1 MSIDLQQFHQ
11 TFFDESF
18 EGLDVMEDGLL
29 GLEVGAADADVVN
42 SIFRAAHSIKGGSGT
57 FGFSDIASFTHVL
70 ETLLDQMRDGS
81 RDVTQEAVDCL
92 LLSVDCLREML
103 AATSDGAEVDKEG
116 VADIQ
121 QKLEAILQTDEQ
133 VATSSEHV
141 SSDGP
146 IKDNEQKVCG
156 WSISFTPHVGMLA
169 TGNDPVRMFKVLQEL
184 GELTVTAD
192 LSEIPAYDDYIAEE
206 CYLSWQLTLKGD
218 VNRQDI
224 EEAFEWVEDEC
235 DLTISALD
243 ESVGQVSA
251 QSEANTQESTVGGSG
266 QTEEKV
272 ATPVTQERRQGDRR
286 QSEDRRQGD
295 RRASKQAG
303 PESASI
309 RVSIDKV
316 DDIINLVGELVITQ
330 SMLGQVGAELES
342 DDRAY
347 GDANRLE
354 RLREGLAQ
362 LERNTRE
369 LQESVMRVRMLPIS
383 FVFSRFPRMVHDLS
397 SKMDK
402 HIELLI
408 SGEHTELDKTIME
421 KIGDPLVHLVRNSID
436 HGIETTQE
444 RIAAGK
450 PETGT
455 VSLNAY
461 HQGGNIVVEI
471 RDDGKGLDREKILA
485 KARERSLIQ
494 DNESVPD
501 EKVYDLIFQPGFST
515 ATVVSDVSGRGVG
528 MDVVRRN
535 IRDLGGSVEIQS
547 EQGVGTTMLIRLPLT
562 LAILDGQL
570 VSVGKQTYVVPLTSI
585 IESLQIRDDQIKTV
599 AGQSQVYLLRDEY
612 IPIIR
617 VCDVFDIPPCT
628 QDLDGG
634 LMVVVEGGGQK
645 AGLVVDDLLAQQQ
658 VVIKSLETNFKRVEG
673 LSGATILGDGTVAM
687 ILDVGGLI
695 SFSKSID
702 PDLVRSRRNSENAMQ
717 AEMNSSLEKEEM
729 VIARMNEETANERDT
744 VH

>member
-29 GLEVGAADADVVN
+29 GLEVGSADEDVVN

-57 FGFSDIASFTHVL
+57 FGFTDIASFTHVL
-70 ETLLDQMRDGS
+70 ETLLDQMRDGT

-103 AATSDGAEVDKEG
+103 TATSEGVDLDKEG
-116 VADIQ
+116 VAEVQ
-121 QKLEAILQTDEQ
+121 QKLEVLLESGDAAPKKEC
-133 VATSSEHV
+133 
-141 SSDGP
+141 SSDEP
-146 IKDNEQKVCG
+146 HSSPSVNAETG
-156 WSISFTPHVGMLA
+156 WVITFTPHIGMLI
-169 TGNDPVRMFKVLQEL
+169 TGNDPIRMFRVLSEL
-184 GELTVTAD
+184 GELSIEAD
-192 LSEIPAYDDYIAEE
+192 VSKIPTFDDFIVEE
-206 CYLSWQLTLKGD
+206 CYLSWQLTLKGHI
-218 VNRQDI
+218 RKEDI
-224 EEAFEWVEDEC
+224 EEVFEWVEDDC
-235 DLTISALD
+235 DLEISPLTKSD
-243 ESVGQVSA
+243 SVSA
-251 QSEANTQESTVGGSG
+251 TTEDSNSKVVEAEASDG
-266 QTEEKV
+266 
-272 ATPVTQERRQGDRR
+272 ERRKGERRKGDRR
-286 QSEDRRQGD
+286 S
-295 RRASKQAG
+295 SKHSG

-330 SMLGQVGAELES
+330 SMLGQVGAELEGE
-342 DDRAY
+342 DQTY
-347 GDANRLE
+347 GDVARLE
-354 RLREGLAQ
+354 RLREGLSQ

-397 SKMDK
+397 AKMDK
-402 HIELLI
+402 HIELVI

-436 HGIETTQE
+436 HGIETPEE
-444 RIAAGK
+444 RVAAGK

-471 RDDGKGLDREKILA
+471 KDDGKGLAEDKILSKA
-485 KARERSLIQ
+485 KERGLVQ
-494 DNESVPD
+494 ENESLPD
-501 EKVYDLIFQPGFST
+501 DKIYDLIFQPGFST
-515 ATVVSDVSGRGVG
+515 AAVVSDVSGRGVG

-585 IESLQIRDDQIKTV
+585 IESLQIRNDQIKTV

-612 IPIIR
+612 IPIVR
-617 VCDVFDIPPCT
+617 VCDAFDIPSNT
-628 QDLDGG
+628 IDLDGG
-634 LMVVVEGGGQK
+634 LMVVVEGAGQK
-645 AGLVVDDLLAQQQ
+645 VGLVVDDLLAQQQ
-658 VVIKSLETNFKRVEG
+658 VVIKSLETNYKRVDG

-695 SFSKSID
+695 SFSKSLSPELIRARRKAIQAM
-702 PDLVRSRRNSENAMQ
+702 PDDADALHG
-717 AEMNSSLEKEEM
+717 EMMKNQMNQEM
-729 VIARMNEETANERDT
+729 ADERDT
-744 VH
+744 IH

>member
-1 MSIDLQQFHQ
+1 MSIDMKQFHQ

-18 EGLDVMEDGLL
+18 EGLDIMETGLL
-29 GLEVGAADADVVN
+29 GLEVGAADEDVVN

-57 FGFSDIASFTHVL
+57 FGFTDIASFTHVL
-70 ETLLDQMRDGS
+70 ETLLDEMRDGS
-81 RDVTQEAVDCL
+81 RDVTQEAVDGL
-92 LLSVDCLREML
+92 LESVDCLREML
-103 AATSDGAEVDKEG
+103 GAASDEADVDKEA
-116 VADIQ
+116 VSKVQ
-121 QKLEAILQTDEQ
+121 QKLEAILNADSPASGGSAVE
-133 VATSSEHV
+133 VVTSDTPADSA
-141 SSDGP
+141 
-146 IKDNEQKVCG
+146 NTCG
-156 WSISFTPHVGMLA
+156 WSIHFTPHLGMLA
-169 TGNDPVRMFKVLQEL
+169 TGNDPARMFRVLEEL
-184 GELTVTAD
+184 GD
-192 LSEIPAYDDYIAEE
+192 LSVVADVSALPTYDEFHAEDIHI
-206 CYLSWQLTLKGD
+206 SWQLTLTGD
-218 VNRQDI
+218 ASREQVADV
-224 EEAFEWVEDEC
+224 FEWVDDEC
-235 DLTISALD
+235 DLEITELSAPK
-243 ESVGQVSA
+243 SVP
-251 QSEANTQESTVGGSG
+251 EALTPEKSLAAAAPV
-266 QTEEKV
+266 EE
-272 ATPVTQERRQGDRR
+272 ERRKSGDRR
-286 QSEDRRQGD
+286 QGEDRRQGD
-295 RRASKQAG
+295 RRSAKQSG
-303 PESASI
+303 SESASI

-330 SMLGQVGAELES
+330 SMLGQVGAELEAEEQGYR
-342 DDRAY
+342 DTIRI
-347 GDANRLE
+347 E

-402 HIELLI
+402 QIELI
-408 SGEHTELDKTIME
+408 IAGEHTELDKTIME

-436 HGIETTQE
+436 HGIETPQE

-485 KARERSLIQ
+485 KACERGLIQ
-494 DNESVPD
+494 EDESVPD

-515 ATVVSDVSGRGVG
+515 ADVVSDVSGRGVG

-535 IRDLGGSVEIQS
+535 IRDLGGNVEIQS
-547 EQGVGTTMLIRLPLT
+547 EVGAGTTMLIRLPLT

-570 VSVGKQTYVVPLTSI
+570 VSVGQQTYVVPLTSI
-585 IESLQIRDDQIKTV
+585 IESLQIRNDQIKTV
-599 AGQSQVYLLRDEY
+599 AGQAHVYLLRDEY

-617 VCDVFDIPPCT
+617 LCDVFDTPARTI
-628 QDLDGG
+628 DLDGG
-634 LMVVVEGGGQK
+634 LMVVVEGGGHK

-658 VVIKSLETNFKRVEG
+658 VVIKSLETNFKRVDG

-687 ILDVGGLI
+687 ILDISGLI
-695 SFSKSID
+695 SYSKSMD
-702 PDLVRSRRNSENAMQ
+702 PVLIRSRKNDNEEIIQQITDSHQQEN
-717 AEMNSSLEKEEM
+717 EM
-729 VIARMNEETANERDT
+729 VMMQMNEETANERNR

>member
-1 MSIDLQQFHQ
+1 MTIDLQQFHQ

-29 GLEVGAADADVVN
+29 GLEVGAADEDVVN

-57 FGFSDIASFTHVL
+57 FGFTDISSFTHVL
-70 ETLLDQMRDGS
+70 ETLLDQMRDGT

-103 AATSDGAEVDKEG
+103 TATSEGVDVDKAQ
-116 VADIQ
+116 VAEIQ
-121 QKLEAILQTDEQ
+121 NKLEALLGDEKSTGQ
-133 VATSSEHV
+133 KEGSGSATSYADE
-141 SSDGP
+141 
-146 IKDNEQKVCG
+146 NATQG
-156 WSISFTPHVGMLA
+156 WSIRFAPHVGILT
-169 TGNDPVRMFKVLQEL
+169 TGNDPVRMFRVLADL
-184 GELTVTAD
+184 GELSIEAD
-192 LSEIPAYDDYIAEE
+192 LSKIPEIEDFIVEE
-206 CYLSWQLTLKGD
+206 CHISWQITLRGNASKE
-218 VNRQDI
+218 DI
-224 EEAFEWVEDEC
+224 EEVFEWVEDDC
-235 DLTISALD
+235 DLELLPLKPSDQQTLATSNSATNSK
-243 ESVGQVSA
+243 EPA
-251 QSEANTQESTVGGSG
+251 E
-266 QTEEKV
+266 TEK
-272 ATPVTQERRQGDRR
+272 ADADNIDRRKGDRR
-286 QSEDRRQGD
+286 AGSDRRQGGD
-295 RRASKQAG
+295 RRATKHSG

-330 SMLGQVGAELES
+330 SMLGQVGAELEG
-342 DDRAY
+342 DDHAY
-347 GDANRLE
+347 GDVARLE
-354 RLREGLAQ
+354 RLREGLGQ

-402 HIELLI
+402 QIELVI

-436 HGIETTQE
+436 HGIETPEE
-444 RIAAGK
+444 RVAAGK
-450 PETGT
+450 SETGT

-471 RDDGKGLDREKILA
+471 KDDGKGLDKDKILA
-485 KARERSLIQ
+485 KARERGLLQ
-494 DNESVPD
+494 ENESLPD
-501 EKVYDLIFQPGFST
+501 DKVFDLIFQPGFST
-515 ATVVSDVSGRGVG
+515 AAVVSDVSGRGVG

-547 EQGVGTTMLIRLPLT
+547 EQGTGTTMLIRLPLT

-570 VSVGKQTYVVPLTSI
+570 VSVGQQTYVVPLTSI
-585 IESLQIRDDQIKTV
+585 IESLQIRSKQIKTV

-617 VCDVFDIPPCT
+617 VCDAFDIPSST
-628 QDLDGG
+628 IDLDGG

-658 VVIKSLETNFKRVEG
+658 VVIKSLETNFKRVDG

-695 SFSKSID
+695 SFSKSLD
-702 PDLVRSRRNSENAMQ
+702 SEVLRARRKAQQAMSATETEPLQ
-717 AEMNSSLEKEEM
+717 DEVVVNQINQEM
-729 VIARMNEETANERDT
+729 ANERDT
-744 VH
+744 IH